1 MSTAADALV
10 AQLVSYGVEYVFG
23 TCGHTN
29 IALLDAIGRSD
40 IEFVIARHEQTAAH
54 AADGYARATGKPGVV
69 LLHVGPGMMNAV
81 TGVATAALDSV
92 PLIAISGDIPSYMYG
107 RHPHQ
112 EVNLHSDADQTA
124 IYRPFV
130 KRAWHVRRADDLP
143 RFVERAFWTATSGR
157 PGAVLVNVPMDLF
170 SRPAGA
176 AAHPL
181 PQART
186 TADLSGED
194 ADRIAEMLLAA
205 ERPLIYL
212 GGGLGDAPSP
222 PSQGGSPR
230 RPLSSENGEIVP
242 PGAAACGQ
250 PGTVDGPGALTGRAA
265 LRALAEH
272 LDIPVAH
279 SLMAKGSLPDRHP
292 LVLGMTGFWGLEFTN
307 AYARDADVVL
317 AIGTRF
323 AETDASSW
331 NPDYTWR
338 FPPSRMIQIDIDP
351 AEIGRNYP
359 VEIGVV
365 ADAGNAVRRI
375 LAAVTQRRP
384 GGVDRAGLREQI
396 ADVRGRLFADSA
408 ERGRSDS
415 FPLRPERILADV
427 RAALPAD
434 AVLVTDVGWNKNG
447 VAQCYPLPE
456 GGRFITPG
464 GASTMG
470 FGPAAALGVQIAQPG
485 RVVVALIGD
494 GGMSAQLPAL
504 PMAVEQGLP
513 VIFLVMN
520 NRAHGTISDL
530 QSSFFGRSYGC
541 DFTGPDGQPY
551 TPDFAAL
558 GRSCGL
564 DGYLIAEPGE
574 LTVALKTAVDRRR
587 PAVIDV
593 PMVNEPVPTPGHW
606 NIKDIYQGIFT
617 D

>member
-1 MSTAADALV
+1 MTTAADALV
-10 AQLVSYGVEYVFG
+10 AQLVSYGVEHIFG

-29 IALLDAIGRSD
+29 IALLDAIGRSP

-54 AADGYARATGKPGVV
+54 AADGYARATGRPGVV

-112 EVNLHSDADQTA
+112 EVNLHADADQTA

-130 KRAWHVRRADDLP
+130 KRSWHVHRAEDLP
-143 RFVERAFWTATSGR
+143 RFTERAFWTATSGR
-157 PGAVLVNVPMDLF
+157 PGAVLLNVPMDLF
-170 SRPAGA
+170 SRSVAEVRPACPLPALPTKPDLSAPDAERIA
-176 AAHPL
+176 AA
-181 PQART
+181 
-186 TADLSGED
+186 
-194 ADRIAEMLLAA
+194 LLAA

-212 GGGLGDAPSP
+212 GGGLGTGD
-222 PSQGGSPR
+222 
-230 RPLSSENGEIVP
+230 
-242 PGAAACGQ
+242 
-250 PGTVDGPGALTGRAA
+250 GRAA

-279 SLMAKGSLPDRHP
+279 SLMAKGSLPDEHP

-307 AYARDADVVL
+307 GYARDADLVL

-338 FPPSRMIQIDIDP
+338 FPPSRLIQIDIDP

-359 VEIGVV
+359 VEIGVL
-365 ADAGNAVRRI
+365 ADAGLAVQRIRTAAVRQRPEGTDRPELRARI
-375 LAAVTQRRP
+375 R
-384 GGVDRAGLREQI
+384 
-396 ADVRGRLFADSA
+396 DVRSRLFADSA
-408 ERGRSDS
+408 QRGRSDE

-427 RAALPAD
+427 RSVLPDD

-456 GGRFITPG
+456 PGRFITPG

-470 FGPAAALGVQIAQPG
+470 FGPAAALGVQIAQPD

-541 DFTGPDGQPY
+541 DFTGPDGEPY
-551 TPDFAAL
+551 SPDFAAL

-574 LTVALKTAVDRRR
+574 LTAALKAAVDRRR

-606 NIKDIYQGIFT
+606 NIKDIYQGIFE
-617 D
+617 